1 MFAQRSNPSVEGC
14 PSALRVASTTKHP
27 RAHPRGAHAGP
38 GSHPGA
44 DRLAHRAHPPIR
56 PQAGGDLQGELSR
69 NGSVETGRGDRAAQR
84 AHVRAN
90 PRGPPPLRKEPL
102 GRGVPGARSSHRPI
116 GGQRSAEAHLQGGR
130 PDAKE
135 APGLKRP
142 LHPRSFWLGLGPTTS
157 WRKDRLSGRQEL
169 KEASG
174 GGRSKEALGA
184 FAPPVGDRRD
194 LRSTLQH
201 SSAPKAAA
209 AAAAAAAGGS
219 LKRAEGAKIEAEEE
233 VKITGQAAG
242 R

>member
-1 MFAQRSNPSVEGC
+1 MARPWDLGAVAQLPHIL
-14 PSALRVASTTKHP
+14 PAALLLAAERF
-27 RAHPRGAHAGP
+27 AGP
-38 GSHPGA
+38 LLDP
-44 DRLAHRAHPPIR
+44 LAHL
-56 PQAGGDLQGELSR
+56 GG
-69 NGSVETGRGDRAAQR
+69 VPGRGDRATHR

-90 PRGPPPLRKEPL
+90 PGGPPPLRKEPL
-102 GRGVPGARSSHRPI
+102 GRGIPGAGASHRPI
-116 GGQRSAEAHLQGGR
+116 GGQRSVEAHLQGGR

-201 SSAPKAAA
+201 APACSAGGGGLTTEAIGAANHHSGGENYWHSGEDDPKAWRTSKVAD
-209 AAAAAAAGGS
+209 GHS
-219 LKRAEGAKIEAEEE
+219 SSCPE
-233 VKITGQAAG
+233 
-242 R
+242 